1 MTWSPVLPNETNGI
15 IVNYTIFVNTDV
27 SFVTAF
33 SVDIKEATTLQYQFN
48 GLQEFVNHSFS
59 ILASTAVGKGPASP
73 IVTNR
78 TDEAG

>member
-33 SVDIKEATTLQYQFN
+33 TVDIKEATKLQYQFN
-48 GLQEFVNHSFS
+48 ELQEFVKYRFS
-59 ILASTAVGKGPASP
+59 ILASTAEGEGPASP
-73 IVTNR
+73 NVTNR
-78 TDEAG
+78 TDESG

>member
-33 SVDIKEATTLQYQFN
+33 TVDIKEATTLQYQFN
-48 GLQEFVNHSFS
+48 RLQEFVNYNFC

-78 TDEAG
+78 TNESR